1 MRFKMTEWISVSGST
16 RIVAEKYDAASE
28 TIYVRFPNGIEW
40 WYSGCPPH
48 IWEAFTAPGQS
59 RGQYIHQ
66 VLNFKPKGPYTG

>member
-1 MRFKMTEWISVSGST
+1 MTEWISVSGST
-16 RIVAEKYDAASE
+16 RIVAEKYDEASE

-48 IWEAFTAPGQS
+48 IWEAFTTPGQS

-66 VLNFKPKGPYTG
+66 VLNFKPKGPHAG